1 MSALSLEIEM
11 VVNQRSKTITS
22 LQAVN
27 VLRVHPEELA
37 LPVEQAH
44 KVMGQ
49 VRLIVP
55 RIQLFGQSEERI
67 RVVVE
72 EFNFKYGF
80 SVGEVVLLQVVVKSA
95 AWRSEGEKME

>member
-1 MSALSLEIEM
+1 M
-11 VVNQRSKTITS
+11 
-22 LQAVN
+22 
-27 VLRVHPEELA
+27 
-37 LPVEQAH
+37 EQAY

-49 VRLIVP
+49 VRLIVS

-72 EFNFKYGF
+72 EFNFKYGL

-95 AWRSEGEKME
+95 AWRSEGEKMG

>member
-1 MSALSLEIEM
+1 MRALSLE
-11 VVNQRSKTITS
+11 NKKALNLKSRKITS
-22 LQAVN
+22 LQAVD

-49 VRLIVP
+49 VRQVVS
-55 RIQLFGQSEERI
+55 RIQLLGQGEERI

-72 EFNFKYGF
+72 ELNFKYGL
-80 SVGEVVLLQVVVKSA
+80 SVGEVVLLQVVVQSA
-95 AWRSEGEKME
+95 AWRSEGERM